1 MNEAHIRKQLLIQNM
16 DYSAD
21 RSNLLKQAAEAET
34 YEEKDI
40 AYRKAAVTGLRIDSV
55 LKTIKEVN
63 EATGDLGRQRAFQRH
78 MRDMKRL
85 KYTDRPAFATSDGLD
100 MEVMSQFFQS
110 DDPEQN
116 QKYQEMMT
124 GVKLKAGAPI
134 PKGNGLVVDKKGAYS
149 ENEDSAYKVPVFVKE
164 PETPV
169 IPTKEDE
176 DDDGDKSNDGVIDPA
191 EPEPAITD
199 NGLMS
204 WNDIPLRGM
213 RDLESSPI
221 TASNPVCV
229 ADVNSDAH
237 KGLLGNIRKMLS
249 ENPMPPVIVVD
260 SYQPSL
266 ADSTIAIQRT
276 ERSSNEPVIMERTKH
291 RDKQ

>member
-34 YEEKDI
+34 YEEKDL
-40 AYRKAAVTGLRIDSV
+40 AYRKAALAGLRIDSV

-78 MRDMKRL
+78 MRDMRRL
-85 KYTDRPAFATSDGLD
+85 KYTERPAFATSDGLD

-149 ENEDSAYKVPVFVKE
+149 ENEDSVYKVPVFVKE

-169 IPTKEDE
+169 IPVKEDE
-176 DDDGDKSNDGVIDPA
+176 DDDSDKNNDNIIDPA
-191 EPEPAITD
+191 EPEPA
-199 NGLMS
+199 
-204 WNDIPLRGM
+204 
-213 RDLESSPI
+213 
-221 TASNPVCV
+221 TASDGLKSWSEQSIETSNK
-229 ADVNSDAH
+229 VNF
-237 KGLLGNIRKMLS
+237 K
-249 ENPMPPVIVVD
+249 
-260 SYQPSL
+260 
-266 ADSTIAIQRT
+266 
-276 ERSSNEPVIMERTKH
+276 
-291 RDKQ
+291 